1 MNSPFAVTSTRLAAV
16 ALLAGL
22 AACSSITDGLAGD
35 KVDYRTGTPKAKA
48 LEVYRAVLAIHP
60 HAAGVSDA
68 IERLETALQGQDL

>member
-1 MNSPFAVTSTRLAAV
+1 MIFE
-16 ALLAGL
+16 GL
-22 AACSSITDGLAGD
+22 D
-35 KVDYRTGTPKAKA
+35 RKAKA